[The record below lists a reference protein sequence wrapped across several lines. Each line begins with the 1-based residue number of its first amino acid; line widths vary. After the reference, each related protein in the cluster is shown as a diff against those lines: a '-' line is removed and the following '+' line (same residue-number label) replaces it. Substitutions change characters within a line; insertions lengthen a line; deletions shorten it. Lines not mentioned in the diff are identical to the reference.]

1 MALAQDVDPNQ
12 FTGLTGWVASVID
25 SLGAVGVAL
34 LVALESIIPPI
45 PSEIVLAM
53 AGYLSA
59 EGRFNVVFIVL
70 AATVGSLLGALVLYW
85 LGAALGE
92 ERLKRWLDHIPLV
105 DLQDLEKA
113 DRWFERHGRWAVLI
127 GRVVPVVRS
136 LVSVPAGAN
145 RMPLGEFILL
155 TTLGSGVWNALI
167 VGAGFTLGSRWEDV
181 DRYSSWFN
189 YAIFAVFGFMIVSW
203 AVKKVRRRRGRAGGG
218 AARGRP
224 APPAGR
230 VGHQAAPTRDVAPGE
245 QGELLIRG
253 PQVFA
258 GYWNRPDE
266 TAKVMTPDG
275 FFKSGDIGTMDERGY
290 TTIVDRKKDMILV
303 SGFNVYPN
311 ELEAVVSMH
320 PKVLEVAAVGVPH
333 ENSGEAVKLFVVRKD
348 ESLTERE
355 LFDYCARNLT
365 GYKKPK
371 YIEFRAELPKTN
383 VGKILRRELRDE
395 AAKKVEARGE
405 RQPA

>member
-1 MALAQDVDPNQ
+1 M

-203 AVKKVRRRRGRAGGG
+203 AVKKVRRRR
-218 AARGRP
+218 ARQSVT
-224 APPAGR
+224 AGR
-230 VGHQAAPTRDVAPGE
+230 
-245 QGELLIRG
+245 
-253 PQVFA
+253 
-258 GYWNRPDE
+258 
-266 TAKVMTPDG
+266 
-275 FFKSGDIGTMDERGY
+275 
-290 TTIVDRKKDMILV
+290 
-303 SGFNVYPN
+303 
-311 ELEAVVSMH
+311 
-320 PKVLEVAAVGVPH
+320 
-333 ENSGEAVKLFVVRKD
+333 
-348 ESLTERE
+348 
-355 LFDYCARNLT
+355 
-365 GYKKPK
+365 
-371 YIEFRAELPKTN
+371 
-383 VGKILRRELRDE
+383 
-395 AAKKVEARGE
+395 
-405 RQPA
+405 